1 MGSIKSKPLE
11 IVERVVR
18 NMPIMGIEYLW
29 EDTPHG
35 RVYIAFG
42 QEPLTG
48 TYHGVWAF
56 TVGPGTAQTIEFKK
70 DQTRTSVVKALFA
83 LGREVLEQM
92 AAQPTLLR
100 RG

>member
-42 QEPLTG
+42 PTVTG
-48 TYHGVWAF
+48 TYHGAWAF
-56 TVGPGTAQTIEFKK
+56 LEGPGIAQPVEFRK
-70 DQTRTSVVKALFA
+70 DQTRTSVVKTLFA